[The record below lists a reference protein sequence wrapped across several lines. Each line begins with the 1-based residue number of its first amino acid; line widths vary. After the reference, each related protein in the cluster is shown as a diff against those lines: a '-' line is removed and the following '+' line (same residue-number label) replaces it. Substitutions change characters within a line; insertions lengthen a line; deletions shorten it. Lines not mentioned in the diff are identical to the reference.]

1 MQNSPIPSLG
11 AAQSKNLSLQPIYL
25 TLSVESVQQTL
36 NSAPTEKNINKT
48 YFAENLNHWKYRI
61 IGTN

>member
-25 TLSVESVQQTL
+25 TLSVESVQQAL
-36 NSAPTEKNINKT
+36 NSAPTEKTLTKLT
-48 YFAENLNHWKYRI
+48 LLRI
-61 IGTN
+61 